1 MREDG
6 RVRNRRFL
14 VVVATAL
21 AVLLVASSLVP
32 DPDQAPKPAPA
43 PPAEAAGVS
52 QGLLPRDGVVRAEVG
67 ELVQLTVT
75 ATQPT
80 GVEIQEFGELGTAAP
95 DAPAQFS
102 LLADRPGR
110 FEVRY
115 LATGRLAGVLQVG
128 A

>member
-6 RVRNRRFL
+6 RVRSRRFL
-14 VVVATAL
+14 VVVAAAL

-43 PPAEAAGVS
+43 PPAPVTDVS
-52 QGLLPRDGVVRAEVG
+52 EGSLPRDRVVRAEVG

-80 GVEIQEFGELGTAAP
+80 GVEIPELGELGTAAP
-95 DAPAQFS
+95 DAPARFTV
-102 LLADRPGR
+102 LADRPGR

-115 LATGRLAGVLQVG
+115 LGTGRLAGVLQVG

>member
-6 RVRNRRFL
+6 RVRSRRPL
-14 VVVATAL
+14 VIVAL
-21 AVLLVASSLVP
+21 MLRVLLVAANLAP

-43 PPAEAAGVS
+43 PPAEALAVS
-52 QGLLPRDGVVRAEVG
+52 EGLLPRDRVVRAEVG

-75 ATQPT
+75 AAQPI
-80 GVEIQEFGELGTAAP
+80 GVEIRELGALDTAAP
-95 DAPAQFS
+95 DAPALFS

-115 LATGRLAGVLQVG
+115 VGTDRLAGVLQVG
-128 A
+128 